1 MLHLEDRAWGQVG
14 EEGWRGGGWPRV
26 LYERRRL
33 LSANNLQS
41 RDDDEEPRGL
51 GARRC
56 SRRERVRG

>member
-1 MLHLEDRAWGQVG
+1 MLHLEERACGQLR

-41 RDDDEEPRGL
+41 RDDDEEPRRL
-51 GARRC
+51 GGGGA
-56 SRRERVRG
+56 VGGKG